1 MKKIACT
8 IILAFIALA
17 AIVWSVSAKA
27 FLAWFPGAFVAILCG
42 VAIQRVNSVEEGR

>member
-1 MKKIACT
+1 MKKISCT

-27 FLAWFPGAFVAILCG
+27 CLAWFPGAFVAILCG
-42 VAIQRVNSVEEGR
+42 VTIQDINSVKEGK